1 MKITNIEN
9 ERFYYNKLYFDY
21 IFNFDKLKD
30 FYSYDYRII
39 DSYSS
44 RINYIKNSYNNKFR
58 KIISDAL
65 LDYNSSINCGPSTI
79 KNINLLKKEDT
90 LVVIA
95 GQQPAIFTGA
105 IFAIYKILT
114 VLNTADY
121 LKNKFKLNVIPLF
134 WNASDDN
141 DLPEIKS
148 ISISDNPFGK
158 ISIDVPEYLSGFSYS
173 KIILPIDEFEN
184 VSRKMLENLND
195 SDFKKHIAGFIAEI
209 IENLKIDKKRSGIS
223 ISKFYSLILAK
234 LFNNNGLVII
244 DPEIPEIK
252 KLATRLIDFD
262 LNNFDRINSL
272 IDFNGRELVLE
283 GYHEQLK
290 LIKGNMDFF
299 LNTENGREKIKS
311 RSNNSFIFE
320 KSFKT
325 KKNELDK
332 NSLKDITFKNIS
344 DVSLN
349 VVLRPLFQ
357 DFILPNIATIC
368 GPGEISYYAQLKD
381 VYTLFGSELPVL
393 YPRMSA
399 TLIENK
405 VKKAVFKINIS
416 YEDLESNQDILAGK
430 ILKKMLGFDFQK
442 YLKNL
447 ERDMESILQNNL
459 DEIRKYDIEA
469 ADAFRRINQN
479 LKKEIDILGKR
490 IINEYKRK
498 NVLIVESI
506 AKIYNNIL
514 PGGKL
519 QERER
524 NIFEFINK
532 YGFGIIN
539 EISSEFK
546 VFEFLHKF
554 LEINKQESK

>member
-1 MKITNIEN
+1 MKITNIKN
-9 ERFYYNKLYFDY
+9 EKFYYNRLYYDY
-21 IFNFDKLKD
+21 IFHFDKLKD
-30 FYSYDYRII
+30 FFTYDYRIA
-39 DSYSS
+39 DSYAS
-44 RINYIKNSYNNKFR
+44 RISYVKNSYNNKFR
-58 KIISDAL
+58 KIISDSL
-65 LDYNSSINCGPSTI
+65 LEYNTSINCGHRTI
-79 KNINLLKKEDT
+79 ENINLLKKDDT

-114 VLNTADY
+114 VLNTAEY
-121 LKNKFKLNVIPLF
+121 LKNKFKLNIIPLF

-148 ISISDNPFGK
+148 ISISDNQLGK

-173 KIILPIDEFEN
+173 KIVLPLDEFEN
-184 VSRKMLENLND
+184 VSRKMLDNLND
-195 SDFKKHIAGFIAEI
+195 SDFKKHIARFMAEI
-209 IENLKIDKKRSGIS
+209 IENLKTDKKRSGIS
-223 ISKFYSLILAK
+223 ISKFYSLVLAK
-234 LFNNNGLVII
+234 LFNNHGLVII

-252 KLATRLIDFD
+252 KLATKLIDFD
-262 LNNFDRINSL
+262 LNNIDKINSL
-272 IDFNGRELVLE
+272 IDFNGRELVFE

-290 LIKGNMDFF
+290 LMPGNMDFF

-311 RSNNSFIFE
+311 RSKNSFIFE
-320 KSFKT
+320 KSLKT

-332 NSLKDITFKNIS
+332 NSLKDIIFKNIS
-344 DVSLN
+344 NIGLN

-405 VKKAVFKINIS
+405 VKKAVYKINIS

-442 YLKNL
+442 YLKDL
-447 ERDMESILQNNL
+447 ESDMQSVLQKHL
-459 DEIRKYDIEA
+459 GEIRKYDIEA
-469 ADAFRRINQN
+469 GDAFGRINQN
-479 LKKEIDILGKR
+479 LKKEIEILGKKV
-490 IINEYKRK
+490 INEYKRK
-498 NVLIVESI
+498 NGLIVESI

-514 PGGKL
+514 PAGKL

-532 YGFGIIN
+532 YGFGLID

-554 LEINKQESK
+554 IEIN

>member
-1 MKITNIEN
+1 MKITNIKN
-9 ERFYYNKLYFDY
+9 EKFYYNRLYYDY
-21 IFNFDKLKD
+21 IFHFDKLKD
-30 FYSYDYRII
+30 FFTYDYRIA
-39 DSYSS
+39 DSYAG
-44 RINYIKNSYNNKFR
+44 RISYVKNSYNNKFR
-58 KIISDAL
+58 KIISDSL
-65 LDYNSSINCGPSTI
+65 LEYNTSINCGHRTI
-79 KNINLLKKEDT
+79 ENINLLKKDDT

-121 LKNKFKLNVIPLF
+121 LKNKFKLNIIPLF

-148 ISISDNPFGK
+148 ISISDNQLGK

-173 KIILPIDEFEN
+173 KIVLPLDEFEN
-184 VSRKMLENLND
+184 VSRKILDNLNG
-195 SDFKKHIAGFIAEI
+195 SDFKKHIARFMAEI
-209 IENLKIDKKRSGIS
+209 IENLKTGKKRSGIS
-223 ISKFYSLILAK
+223 ISKFYSLVLAK
-234 LFNNNGLVII
+234 LFNNHGLVII

-252 KLATRLIDFD
+252 KLATKLIDFD
-262 LNNFDRINSL
+262 LNNIDKINSL
-272 IDFNGRELVLE
+272 IDFNGRELVFE

-290 LIKGNMDFF
+290 LMKGNMDFF

-311 RSNNSFIFE
+311 RSENSFIFE
-320 KSFKT
+320 KSLKT

-332 NSLKDITFKNIS
+332 NSLKDIIFKNIS
-344 DVSLN
+344 NIGLN

-381 VYTLFGSELPVL
+381 VYTLFGSELPIL

-405 VKKAVFKINIS
+405 VKKAVFKININ

-442 YLKNL
+442 YLKDL
-447 ERDMESILQNNL
+447 ESDMQSVLQKHL
-459 DEIRKYDIEA
+459 GEIRKYDIEA
-469 ADAFRRINQN
+469 GDAFGRINQN
-479 LKKEIDILGKR
+479 LKKEIEILGKKV
-490 IINEYKRK
+490 INEYKRK
-498 NVLIVESI
+498 NGLIVESI

-514 PGGKL
+514 PAGKL

-532 YGFGIIN
+532 YGFGLID

-554 LEINKQESK
+554 IEIN

>member
-1 MKITNIEN
+1 MKITNIKN
-9 ERFYYNKLYFDY
+9 EKFYYNRLYYDY
-21 IFNFDKLKD
+21 IFHFDKLKD
-30 FYSYDYRII
+30 FFTYDYRIA
-39 DSYSS
+39 DSYAG
-44 RINYIKNSYNNKFR
+44 RISYVKNSYNNKFR
-58 KIISDAL
+58 KIISDSL
-65 LDYNSSINCGPSTI
+65 LEYNTSINCGHRTI
-79 KNINLLKKEDT
+79 ENINLLKKDDT

-121 LKNKFKLNVIPLF
+121 LKNKFKLNIIPLF

-148 ISISDNPFGK
+148 ISISDNQLGK

-173 KIILPIDEFEN
+173 KIVLPLDEFEN
-184 VSRKMLENLND
+184 VSRKMLDNLND
-195 SDFKKHIAGFIAEI
+195 SDFKKHIARFMAEI
-209 IENLKIDKKRSGIS
+209 IENLKTDKKRSGIS
-223 ISKFYSLILAK
+223 ISKFYSLVLAK
-234 LFNNNGLVII
+234 LFNNHGLVII

-252 KLATRLIDFD
+252 KLATKLIDFD
-262 LNNFDRINSL
+262 LNNIDKINSL
-272 IDFNGRELVLE
+272 IDFNGRKLVFE

-290 LIKGNMDFF
+290 LMKGNMDFF

-311 RSNNSFIFE
+311 RSENSFIFE
-320 KSFKT
+320 KSLKT

-332 NSLKDITFKNIS
+332 NSLKDIIFKNIS
-344 DVSLN
+344 NIGLN

-442 YLKNL
+442 YLKDL
-447 ERDMESILQNNL
+447 ESDMQFVLQKHL

-469 ADAFRRINQN
+469 GDAFGRINQN
-479 LKKEIDILGKR
+479 LKKEIEILGKKV
-490 IINEYKRK
+490 INEYKRK
-498 NVLIVESI
+498 NGLIVESI

-514 PGGKL
+514 PAGKL

-532 YGFGIIN
+532 YGFGLID

-554 LEINKQESK
+554 IEIN

>member
-1 MKITNIEN
+1 MKLTDIKTEK
-9 ERFYYNKLYFDY
+9 FYYNRLYYDY
-21 IFNFDKLKD
+21 IFHFDKLKD
-30 FYSYDYRII
+30 FFTYDYRII
-39 DSYSS
+39 DSYAN
-44 RINYIKNSYNNKFR
+44 RINYVKNSYNNKFR
-58 KIISDAL
+58 KIISESL
-65 LDYNSSINCGPSTI
+65 IEYNSSINCGYKTI
-79 KNINLLKKEDT
+79 ENINLLKNEDT

-105 IFAIYKILT
+105 IFAIYKVLT

-121 LKNKFKLNVIPLF
+121 LKNKFKLNIIPLF

-148 ISISDNPFGK
+148 ISISDNQLGK

-184 VSRKMLENLND
+184 VSRKMLDNLND
-195 SDFKKHIAGFIAEI
+195 SDFKKHIARFIAEI
-209 IENLKIDKKRSGIS
+209 IENLKTDKKRTGIS
-223 ISKFYSLILAK
+223 ISKFYSLVLAK
-234 LFNNNGLVII
+234 LFKNDGLVII

-252 KLATRLIDFD
+252 KLATKLIDFD
-262 LNNFDRINSL
+262 LNNIDKINSL
-272 IDFNGRELVLE
+272 INFNGKELVIE

-290 LIKGNMDFF
+290 LMKGSMDFF

-311 RSNNSFIFE
+311 RSDNSFIFE
-320 KSFKT
+320 KSLKT

-332 NSLKDITFKNIS
+332 NSLRDIIFKNIS
-344 DVSLN
+344 NVGLN

-405 VKKAVFKINIS
+405 VKKAVFKININ

-442 YLKNL
+442 YLKDL
-447 ERDMESILQNNL
+447 ESDMESVLQKHL
-459 DEIRKYDIEA
+459 DEIRNYDIEA
-469 ADAFRRINQN
+469 VDAFGRINQN
-479 LKKEIDILGKR
+479 LKKEIEILGKKV
-490 IINEYKRK
+490 INEYKRK
-498 NVLIVESI
+498 NGLIVESI

-514 PGGKL
+514 PAGKL

-532 YGFGIIN
+532 YGFGLIDD
-539 EISSEFK
+539 ISSDFK

-554 LEINKQESK
+554 IEID

>member
-1 MKITNIEN
+1 MKIADIKN
-9 ERFYYNKLYFDY
+9 EKFYYNKLYYDY
-21 IFNFDKLKD
+21 IFNFEKLKD
-30 FYSYDYRII
+30 FFSYDYRAA
-39 DSYSS
+39 DSYVA
-44 RINYIKNSYNNKFR
+44 RINYVKNSYNNKFR
-58 KIISDAL
+58 KIVAESL
-65 LDYNSSINCGPSTI
+65 LEYNSSINCGYKTVE
-79 KNINLLKKEDT
+79 NINLLKKEDT

-95 GQQPAIFTGA
+95 GQQPAKFTGA

-148 ISISDNPFGK
+148 IKISDSQLEK

-184 VSRKMLENLND
+184 VSRKMLDNLND
-195 SDFKKHIAGFIAEI
+195 SDFKKHIAIFLEEI
-209 IENLKIDKKRSGIS
+209 IENLKKGNKRSGIS
-223 ISKFYSLILAK
+223 ISKFYSLVLAK
-234 LFNNNGLVII
+234 LFKNSGLVII

-252 KLATRLIDFD
+252 KLATTLIDFD
-262 LNNFDRINSL
+262 INNINKINSL
-272 IDFNGRELVLE
+272 IDFNGRELVFE

-290 LIKGNMDFF
+290 LMKGNMDFF
-299 LNTENGREKIKS
+299 LNTENGRERIKS
-311 RSNNSFIFE
+311 RTENSFIFE

-332 NSLKDITFKNIS
+332 NSLKDIIFKNIS
-344 DVSLN
+344 NVGLN
-349 VVLRPLFQ
+349 VILRPLFQ
-357 DFILPNIATIC
+357 DYILPNIATVC

-381 VYTLFGSELPVL
+381 VYALFGSELPIL

-405 VKKAVFKINIS
+405 VKKAVSKININ

-430 ILKKMLGFDFQK
+430 ILKKMLGFDFTKYLNNLESDMESVLQK
-442 YLKNL
+442 YL
-447 ERDMESILQNNL
+447 
-459 DEIRKYDIEA
+459 DEIKRYDIEA
-469 ADAFRRINQN
+469 VDAAFGRINQN
-479 LKKEIDILGKR
+479 LKKEIEILGKKV
-490 IINEYKRK
+490 INEYKRK
-498 NVLIVESI
+498 NGLIVESI
-506 AKIYNNIL
+506 SKIYNNIL

-519 QERER
+519 QEREI

-532 YGFGIIN
+532 YGFEIIDD
-539 EISSEFK
+539 IGSDFK

-554 LEINKQESK
+554 IEIN

>member
-1 MKITNIEN
+1 MKITNIKN
-9 ERFYYNKLYFDY
+9 EKFYYNRLYSDY
-21 IFNFDKLKD
+21 IFHFDKLKD
-30 FYSYDYRII
+30 FFTYDYRIM
-39 DSYSS
+39 DSYES
-44 RINYIKNSYNNKFR
+44 RINYVKNSYNNKFR
-58 KIISDAL
+58 KIISEAL
-65 LDYNSSINCGPSTI
+65 LDYNTSMNCGEATI
-79 KNINLLKKEDT
+79 ENINLLKKEDT

-114 VLNTADY
+114 VLNIADY

-148 ISISDNPFGK
+148 ISVSDNQFGK
-158 ISIDVPEYLSGFSYS
+158 VSIDVPEYLSGFSYS

-184 VSRKMLENLND
+184 VSRKMLDNLND
-195 SDFKKHIAGFIAEI
+195 SDFKKHIARFMAEI
-209 IENLKIDKKRSGIS
+209 IENLKTDQKRSGIS
-223 ISKFYSLILAK
+223 ISRFYSLVLAK
-234 LFNNNGLVII
+234 LFKKHGLVII

-252 KLATRLIDFD
+252 KLSIKLIDFD
-262 LNNFDRINSL
+262 LENFDKINSL
-272 IDFNGRELVLE
+272 IDFNGRELVLD

-290 LIKGNMDFF
+290 LMKGNLDFF

-311 RSNNSFIFE
+311 KAGNSFIFE
-320 KSFKT
+320 KAFKT

-332 NSLKDITFKNIS
+332 NSLKDIIFKNIS
-344 DVSLN
+344 NVGLN

-399 TLIENK
+399 TIIENK
-405 VKKAVFKINIS
+405 VKKAISKININ

-442 YLKNL
+442 YLKDI
-447 ERDMESILQNNL
+447 EKDMESVLQKHL
-459 DEIRKYDIEA
+459 KEIKKYDIDA
-469 ADAFRRINQN
+469 TDAFGRINQN
-479 LKKEIDILGKR
+479 LKKEIEILGKKV
-490 IINEYKRK
+490 INEYKRK
-498 NVLIVESI
+498 NGLIVESI

-514 PGGKL
+514 PAGKL

-524 NIFEFINK
+524 NIFEFLNK
-532 YGFGIIN
+532 YGFGLTDD
-539 EISSEFK
+539 ISSEFK

-554 LEINKQESK
+554 IEIN